1 LACVAAIAAGAAGS
15 AGAGGSSLGF
25 ERAEYLPGD
34 AARATGRLFPVEGS
48 GWLDDGPFFVWAME
62 HARYSAA
69 LAGAPWPSV
78 PAEAI
83 RLGQLQRSGGTQAPA
98 TSFHVDF
105 RVPDVPP
112 GYYTLIVCNDPC
124 TTTIGDFVGGTLTVN
139 TAGAPPLPPL
149 LGVDATAIPSEAAGA
164 APSPPPSAAPAA
176 RPAPI
181 SVDRSAAVTDDAT
194 PAWFWLGL
202 GLLVVTGVGLA
213 LWRTRTRARSRP
225 PAPATN
231 PS

>member
-1 LACVAAIAAGAAGS
+1 LVCVVAIVAGGTGS

-34 AARATGRLFPVEGS
+34 GARATGRFFPVEGS

-62 HARYSAA
+62 HARYNAA

-83 RLGQLQRSGGTQAPA
+83 RLGQLQPSGGAPTPA

-124 TTTIGDFVGGTLTVN
+124 TTTLGDFVGGTLTVN

-149 LGVDATAIPSEAAGA
+149 LGVDATAIPSEAAGS
-164 APSPPPSAAPAA
+164 APTPPPSAAPGVP
-176 RPAPI
+176 PAPI
-181 SVDRSAAVTDDAT
+181 SVDRSAEVEDDAT

-202 GLLVVTGVGLA
+202 GGLVVAGGALA
-213 LWRTRTRARSRP
+213 LRRTRARSH
-225 PAPATN
+225 PAPAPN